1 MRACVR
7 VGVGVCGCAC
17 ACACV
22 CIERERVREMQE
34 TCMSQ
39 YDDTYAELAQIA
51 AQTKGLYTS
60 DKYSIEGLPEFFLN
74 FSPFFVCRSQARH
87 SLHRV

>member
-1 MRACVR
+1 
-7 VGVGVCGCAC
+7 
-17 ACACV
+17 
-22 CIERERVREMQE
+22 MQG

-39 YDDTYAELAQIA
+39 YDDAYVELAQIA

-87 SLHRV
+87 SLHGV

>member
-1 MRACVR
+1 
-7 VGVGVCGCAC
+7 
-17 ACACV
+17 
-22 CIERERVREMQE
+22 MQG

-39 YDDTYAELAQIA
+39 YDDAYVELAQIA

-74 FSPFFVCRSQARH
+74 FSPFFVFRSQARH
-87 SLHRV
+87 SLHGV